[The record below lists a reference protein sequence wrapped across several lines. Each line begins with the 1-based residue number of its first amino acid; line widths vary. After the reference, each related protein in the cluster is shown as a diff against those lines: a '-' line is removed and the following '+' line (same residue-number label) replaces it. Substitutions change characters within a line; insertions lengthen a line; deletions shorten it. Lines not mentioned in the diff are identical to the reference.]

1 MNQKNDNN
9 IIIDLEVDVERMR
22 KKELENLKFHILNE
36 INLQKEVSENINNK

>member
-22 KKELENLKFHILNE
+22 KKELENLKIEILNE